1 MLLSAFSVIRVFTAS
16 SRDDERASH
25 YDRFVNLAAIRAF
38 NTISCRLILENV
50 VFSSFYIYGFV
61 V

>member
-25 YDRFVNLAAIRAF
+25 YDRFVNLAATRAF
-38 NTISCRLILENV
+38 NIISCRLILETP
-50 VFSSFYIYGFV
+50 FFLHFV
-61 V
+61 IHAIS